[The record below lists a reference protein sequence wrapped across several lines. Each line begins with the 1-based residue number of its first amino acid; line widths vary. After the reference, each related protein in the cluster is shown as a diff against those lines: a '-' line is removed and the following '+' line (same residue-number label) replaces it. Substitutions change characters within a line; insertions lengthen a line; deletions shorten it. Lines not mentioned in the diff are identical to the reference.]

1 MGLIHAKDSTNLGSS
16 RLSGLLLAFHSMFL
30 GYALL
35 LNYLRESIGGRKSP
49 YDLFLPNP
57 AEWRA
62 QFLLTNSSGG
72 YSDRGAEG
80 SIALIDTNVEVL
92 LRAGLVRLFSNDY
105 GAYFAISI
113 ISVAVSSVFIWKELR
128 GVHVAVFVS
137 TLAITILSYPSML
150 LLHRGDLFLVSLP
163 LLLCSLVLFDG
174 SPFLSALTLG
184 FACTV
189 SPEML
194 VFLIVPFFL
203 CSATAGRKYLATS
216 SVTYLASS
224 IGAEIVTSRYDLSP
238 ASEDQTGWVT
248 HIFASRFILPDAGLF
263 DTPQYGHSMIETFRV
278 IFGPH
283 TYQPKLA
290 LITSLTL
297 GMVAVTIA
305 LRFSRSE
312 QRVPSCVWLLA
323 SCIGCL
329 FVPSSENSRLL
340 LLIPGFLTLVKAQ
353 QTTRNHYVL
362 GTLIVIAIAPKP
374 WGYIGWYPWSNASH
388 WLTPLSLFAI
398 LILTTLGTFKS
409 HTRNSI
415 DKEEV

>member
-1 MGLIHAKDSTNLGSS
+1 MGLVHTNDSTNRGSS
-16 RLSGLLLAFHSMFL
+16 HLLGLLLALHSMFL
-30 GYALL
+30 AYALL
-35 LNYLRESIGGRKSP
+35 LNYLRELIGVRKSP

-57 AEWRA
+57 AEWRLG
-62 QFLLTNSSGG
+62 FLLTNSSDG
-72 YSDRGAEG
+72 YGDLGTEG

-113 ISVAVSSVFIWKELR
+113 ISVAVSSILIWKELR
-128 GVHVAVFVS
+128 GVPIAVFVS
-137 TLAITILSYPSML
+137 TLAITILSYPSIF

-174 SPFLSALTLG
+174 RPFLSALTLG

-189 SPEML
+189 SPQML
-194 VFLIVPFFL
+194 VFLVVPFFL
-203 CSATAGRKYLATS
+203 CSATAAGKYLATS
-216 SVTYLASS
+216 SITYLAFST
-224 IGAEIVTSRYDLSP
+224 GAEIVTSRYDLSP
-238 ASEDQTGWVT
+238 ASEDQTRWVT
-248 HIFASRFILPDAGLF
+248 GIFASRFTLPDSGLF
-263 DTPQYGHSMIETFRV
+263 STPQYGHSMIETFRV
-278 IFGPH
+278 LFGPH
-283 TYQPKLA
+283 TYEPELA
-290 LITSLTL
+290 IITSLAL
-297 GMVAVTIA
+297 GMVAIAIA
-305 LRFSRSE
+305 LRFGRSE

-398 LILTTLGTFKS
+398 LILTSLGTFKS

-415 DKEEV
+415 DAEEV